1 MIGRLKGVID
11 LYGDDFVIVDV
22 QGVGYVVFCS
32 SRTLQALPPVGEAAT
47 LWIETQVREDAIR
60 LFGFRSEAEMS
71 WFRLLQ
77 SVQGVG
83 AKVALAIQSTL
94 DPGTLATAI
103 ATGDKAQVARAPGV
117 GPKLALRICV
127 ELKDKVPA
135 FGMVDPALVQLSGAI
150 EAKALPRPVS
160 DSISALTNLGYPQAQ
175 AQSAIAAA
183 MKALGDG
190 ADTGQLIRQG
200 LKELAR

>member
-1 MIGRLKGVID
+1 MIGRLKGVIEH
-11 LYGDDFVIVDV
+11 YYDDGVIVDV
-22 QGVGYVVFCS
+22 QGVGYVVSCS
-32 SRTLQALPPVGEAAT
+32 SRTLQALPPKGEAVA

-60 LFGFRSEAEMS
+60 LFGFRSEAELN

-77 SVQGVG
+77 GVQGVG

-94 DPGTLATAI
+94 DAGALATAI
-103 ATGDKAQVARAPGV
+103 ATGDKAQVARANGV
-117 GPKLALRICV
+117 GPKLAQRICV
-127 ELKDKVPA
+127 ELKDKAPA
-135 FGMVDPALVQLSGAI
+135 FGMVDPALIQLSGAI

-160 DSISALTNLGYPQAQ
+160 DAISALTNLGYPQAQ

-183 MKALGDG
+183 MAALGEG
-190 ADTGQLIRQG
+190 AETSSLIRQG